1 MELSFCQRECF
12 ACSGRI
18 NGSTRRRFLTTID
31 TSVRFRMTIPM
42 ENRSKDELFRSL
54 DVALR
59 YYNKADFKIK
69 QIDCDGEFRV
79 MMDEVQDELDVEM
92 NYANPG
98 DHVPEAERN
107 NRTIKERVRVGYYRL
122 PYRKFAI

>member
-1 MELSFCQRECF
+1 
-12 ACSGRI
+12 
-18 NGSTRRRFLTTID
+18 
-31 TSVRFRMTIPM
+31 M

-59 YYNKADFKIK
+59 YYNKAVFKIK
-69 QIDCDGEFRV
+69 RIDCDGEFRV

-107 NRTIKERVRVGYYRL
+107 NRTIKER
-122 PYRKFAI
+122 

>member
-1 MELSFCQRECF
+1 MHHQDLVLCMDIMF
-12 ACSGRI
+12 I
-18 NGSTRRRFLTTID
+18 NQCAFLTTID

-69 QIDCDGEFRV
+69 RIDCDGEFRV

-107 NRTIKERVRVGYYRL
+107 NRTIKERVRV
-122 PYRKFAI
+122 